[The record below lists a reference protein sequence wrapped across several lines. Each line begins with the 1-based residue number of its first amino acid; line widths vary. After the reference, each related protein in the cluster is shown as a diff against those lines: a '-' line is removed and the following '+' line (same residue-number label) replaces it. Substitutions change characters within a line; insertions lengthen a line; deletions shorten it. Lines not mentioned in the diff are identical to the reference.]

1 MDATIRSRAAEQAQD
16 LDRVSRLWQHL
27 GHTPGS
33 ISEYRRSVRRI
44 LRSVHTFDYRQ
55 ISAAHVVRLADSYA
69 LRYHADPQSMRRRW
83 LAAFRAFAWGLQRLG
98 KKTGATIL
106 AKQRPGQVDP
116 VIAAFLRYGRSLGWA
131 EATLHIHVRNL
142 CDLQHFLVFRRAPWP
157 QPRLRDLD
165 LFLEL
170 GAKRWKLTTVAGA
183 AGTFRAWLRF
193 LFVTGRSERNLASSV
208 LLPPSISCPRPPRAL
223 PWKVV
228 QQLRRGIN
236 PITAIGGRDT
246 AQYLLFCAYGLSSA
260 EVTNLK
266 LEDID
271 WDGKILH
278 IRRLKNSSTVDLPLS
293 PEVARS
299 IARYLRHGRPPTSSR
314 HVFVSHSIPFGPLSH
329 STVGQRVKCWAERA
343 KVHAPYLGAHVFRH
357 SFATHQLER
366 GTPLKLIGDILG
378 HRHCQTTAIYV
389 RSALER
395 LRRLAL
401 PVPK

>member
-1 MDATIRSRAAEQAQD
+1 MDATAKSGTTVQARD
-16 LDRVSRLWQHL
+16 LDRVKRLWHQL
-27 GHTPGS
+27 GHTPES
-33 ISEYRRSVRRI
+33 IGVYSRYVKRI
-44 LRSVHTFDYRQ
+44 LQSAQTSDYSQLSAKYVVHL
-55 ISAAHVVRLADSYA
+55 ARLYA
-69 LRYHADPQSMRRRW
+69 LKHHADPQSTQRQW
-83 LAAFRAFAWGLQRLG
+83 LSAFRAFAWGLQRLG
-98 KKTGATIL
+98 KTTGPTIL
-106 AKQRPGQVDP
+106 TKLRPGQVDP
-116 VIAAFLRYGRSLGWA
+116 TIAAFQSYGRSLGWA
-131 EATLHIHVRNL
+131 EATLHIHERYL
-142 CDLQHFLVFRRAPWP
+142 CDLQHFLASRRAPWP
-157 QPRLRDLD
+157 EPRLQDLD

-170 GAKRWKLTTVAGA
+170 RAKRWKLTTVAGA

-208 LLPPSISCPRPPRAL
+208 VLPPSIWCPRPPRAL

-228 QQLRRGIN
+228 QKLRRGID
-236 PITAIGGRDT
+236 PTTAIGQRDT

-266 LEDID
+266 LDDID
-271 WDGKILH
+271 WDGNILH

-293 PEVARS
+293 AEVAKS

-314 HVFVSHSIPFGPLSH
+314 NVFVSHIIPFGPLSH
-329 STVGQRVKCWAERA
+329 SNVGQRVKCWAERA
-343 KVHAPYLGAHVFRH
+343 KVHAPYLGAHVFRF

-378 HRHCQTTAIYV
+378 HRHSQTTAIYA

-395 LRRLAL
+395 LRRLSL

>member
-1 MDATIRSRAAEQAQD
+1 
-16 LDRVSRLWQHL
+16 
-27 GHTPGS
+27 
-33 ISEYRRSVRRI
+33 
-44 LRSVHTFDYRQ
+44 
-55 ISAAHVVRLADSYA
+55 
-69 LRYHADPQSMRRRW
+69 
-83 LAAFRAFAWGLQRLG
+83 
-98 KKTGATIL
+98 
-106 AKQRPGQVDP
+106 
-116 VIAAFLRYGRSLGWA
+116 
-131 EATLHIHVRNL
+131 
-142 CDLQHFLVFRRAPWP
+142 
-157 QPRLRDLD
+157 
-165 LFLEL
+165 
-170 GAKRWKLTTVAGA
+170 
-183 AGTFRAWLRF
+183 
-193 LFVTGRSERNLASSV
+193 
-208 LLPPSISCPRPPRAL
+208 
-223 PWKVV
+223 VV